1 MTSLI
6 PKRIYELVGKG
17 MKGLLGKRL
26 LHPNLSKNFPYEN
39 AFILMNV
46 RFPNIHKT
54 FIAWQP
60 FIRCQQRIKLLWY
73 FNHADTVRSWKP
85 QIRKQGRSWRGDCI
99 CKDKINVGDLSCV
112 GIAEGF
118 RGERLGFWA
127 SYTCGR
133 KTRLEEKRKSTSGVI
148 PGN

>member
-6 PKRIYELVGKG
+6 PKRIYELVEKG

-54 FIAWQP
+54 FIA
-60 FIRCQQRIKLLWY
+60 
-73 FNHADTVRSWKP
+73 
-85 QIRKQGRSWRGDCI
+85 
-99 CKDKINVGDLSCV
+99 
-112 GIAEGF
+112 
-118 RGERLGFWA
+118 
-127 SYTCGR
+127 
-133 KTRLEEKRKSTSGVI
+133 
-148 PGN
+148 